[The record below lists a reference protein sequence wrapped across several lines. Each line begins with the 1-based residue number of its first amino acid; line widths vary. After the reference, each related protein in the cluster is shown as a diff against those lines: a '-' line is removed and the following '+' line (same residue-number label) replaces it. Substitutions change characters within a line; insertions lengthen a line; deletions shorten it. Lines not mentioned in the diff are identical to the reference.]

1 MASAE
6 MSKRLA
12 SELERIVLE
21 RIAGNRLVLPAMPSV
36 PQRCLD
42 ILRDLDYNVRK
53 LVKELEAE
61 PVLSLLVV
69 RAANAASYGRS
80 NGMQALDQAV
90 VRIGARGLK
99 TLITEYAVNEL
110 FESSNRQLKEANRRV
125 WEHSIVV
132 ALLARDIA
140 ALIGGGLEP
149 DTCYLAGLLHDIGK
163 PVLAAMILEV
173 DRKLG
178 RATPGWIDVNAWT
191 QIIETSH
198 RKVGIAVAAEWKL
211 PDPIAAAIR
220 DCSDYDGADR
230 TSVGN
235 VVRLANALA
244 RREGHTTGP
253 IDAADVEAMVMVG
266 MSMLG
271 GDTSVVDR
279 LVNNIGSRLP
289 AGPGG

>member
-1 MASAE
+1 MGAAD
-6 MSKRLA
+6 MPKKLG

-21 RIAGNRLVLPAMPSV
+21 RIANNRLVLPAMPSV

-42 ILRDLDYNVRK
+42 ILRDPDFNVRK

-61 PVLSLLVV
+61 PVLALLVV
-69 RAANAASYGRS
+69 RAANAATYGRGNS
-80 NGMQALDQAV
+80 SQALDQAV
-90 VRIGARGLK
+90 VRIGARQLK

-110 FESSNRQLKEANRRV
+110 FESSNRQLKEANRKV
-125 WEHSIVV
+125 WEHSVVV

-140 ALIGGGLEP
+140 ALIGNIEP

-163 PVLAAMILEV
+163 PVLGALLLEV

-178 RATPGWIDVNAWT
+178 RATPGWIDLPAWT
-191 QIIETSH
+191 QIIEGYH
-198 RKVGIAVAAEWKL
+198 RKVGVAVATEWKL
-211 PDPIAAAIR
+211 PEQITAAIR

-244 RREGHTTGP
+244 KREGYTTGP
-253 IDAADVEAMVMVG
+253 IDAADIEAMIMVG

-271 GDTSVVDR
+271 GDNTVVDR
-279 LVNNIGSRLP
+279 LVNNIASRLP
-289 AGPGG
+289 GGTP

>member
-1 MASAE
+1 MP
-6 MSKRLA
+6 KKLG

-21 RIAGNRLVLPAMPSV
+21 RIANNRLVLPAMPTV

-42 ILRDLDYNVRK
+42 ILRDPDFNVRK

-61 PVLSLLVV
+61 PVLALLVV
-69 RAANAASYGRS
+69 RAANAATYGRGNTS
-80 NGMQALDQAV
+80 QALDQAV
-90 VRIGARGLK
+90 VRIGARQLK

-110 FESSNRQLKEANRRV
+110 FESSNRQLKEANRKV
-125 WEHSIVV
+125 WEHSVVV

-140 ALIGGGLEP
+140 ALVGNIEP

-163 PVLAAMILEV
+163 PVLGAMLLEI

-178 RATPGWIDVNAWT
+178 RATPGWIDLPAWT
-191 QIIETSH
+191 QIIEGYH
-198 RKVGIAVAAEWKL
+198 RKVGVAVATEWKL
-211 PDPIAAAIR
+211 PETITAAIR

-244 RREGHTTGP
+244 KREGYTTGP
-253 IDAADVEAMVMVG
+253 IDAADIEAMIMVG

-271 GDTSVVDR
+271 GDNTVVDR
-279 LVNNIGSRLP
+279 LVNNISSRLP
-289 AGPGG
+289 GGGTP

>member
-1 MASAE
+1 MGAAD
-6 MSKRLA
+6 MPKKLG

-21 RIAGNRLVLPAMPSV
+21 RIANNRLVLPAMPSV

-42 ILRDLDYNVRK
+42 ILRDPDFNVRK

-61 PVLSLLVV
+61 PVLALLVV
-69 RAANAASYGRS
+69 RAANAATYGRGNS
-80 NGMQALDQAV
+80 SQALDQAV
-90 VRIGARGLK
+90 VRIGARQLK

-110 FESSNRQLKEANRRV
+110 FDSSNRQLKEANRKV
-125 WEHSIVV
+125 WEHSVVV

-140 ALIGGGLEP
+140 ALIGNIEP

-163 PVLAAMILEV
+163 PVLGALLLEV

-178 RATPGWIDVNAWT
+178 RATPGWIDLTAWT
-191 QIIETSH
+191 QIIEGYH
-198 RKVGIAVAAEWKL
+198 RKVGVAVATEWKL
-211 PDPIAAAIR
+211 PDPITAAIR

-244 RREGHTTGP
+244 KREGYTTGP
-253 IDAADVEAMVMVG
+253 IDAADVEAMIMVG

-271 GDTSVVDR
+271 GDNTVVDR
-279 LVNNIGSRLP
+279 LVNNIASRLP
-289 AGPGG
+289 GGTP

>member
-1 MASAE
+1 MGAAD
-6 MSKRLA
+6 MPKKLG

-21 RIAGNRLVLPAMPSV
+21 RIANNRLVLPAMPSV

-42 ILRDLDYNVRK
+42 ILRDPDFNVRK

-61 PVLSLLVV
+61 PVLALLVV
-69 RAANAASYGRS
+69 RAANAATYGRGNTS
-80 NGMQALDQAV
+80 QALDQAV
-90 VRIGARGLK
+90 VRIGARQLK

-110 FESSNRQLKEANRRV
+110 FESSNRQLKEANRKV
-125 WEHSIVV
+125 WEHSVVV

-140 ALIGGGLEP
+140 ALVGNIEP

-163 PVLAAMILEV
+163 PVLGAMLLEI

-178 RATPGWIDVNAWT
+178 RATPGWIDLPAWT
-191 QIIETSH
+191 QIIEGYH
-198 RKVGIAVAAEWKL
+198 RKVGVAVATEWKL
-211 PDPIAAAIR
+211 PETITAAIR

-244 RREGHTTGP
+244 KREGYTTGP
-253 IDAADVEAMVMVG
+253 IDAADIEAMIMVG

-271 GDTSVVDR
+271 GDNTVVDR
-279 LVNNIGSRLP
+279 LVNNISSRLP
-289 AGPGG
+289 GGGTP

>member
-1 MASAE
+1 MGAAD
-6 MSKRLA
+6 MPKKLG

-21 RIAGNRLVLPAMPSV
+21 RIANNRLVLPAMPSV

-42 ILRDLDYNVRK
+42 ILRDPDFNVRK

-61 PVLSLLVV
+61 PVLALLVV
-69 RAANAASYGRS
+69 RAANTASYGRGNS
-80 NGMQALDQAV
+80 SQALDQAV
-90 VRIGARGLK
+90 VRIGARQLK

-110 FESSNRQLKEANRRV
+110 FESSNRQLKEANRKV
-125 WEHSIVV
+125 WEHSVVV

-140 ALIGGGLEP
+140 ALVGNVEP

-163 PVLAAMILEV
+163 PVLGAMLLEV

-178 RATPGWIDVNAWT
+178 RATPGWIDLPAWT
-191 QIIETSH
+191 QIIEGYH
-198 RKVGIAVAAEWKL
+198 RKVGVAVATEWKL
-211 PDPIAAAIR
+211 PDTITAAIR
-220 DCSDYDGADR
+220 DCNDYDGADR

-244 RREGHTTGP
+244 KREGYTTGP
-253 IDAADVEAMVMVG
+253 IDAADIEAMIMVG

-271 GDTSVVDR
+271 GDNTVVDR
-279 LVNNIGSRLP
+279 LVNNISSRLP
-289 AGPGG
+289 GSTP

>member
-1 MASAE
+1 MATTDLP
-6 MSKRLA
+6 SKLG

-21 RIAGNRLVLPAMPSV
+21 RIASNRLVLPAMPSV

-42 ILRDLDYNVRK
+42 ILREPDFNVRR

-61 PVLSLLVV
+61 PVLALLVI

-80 NGMQALDQAV
+80 ATLQALDQAV
-90 VRIGARGLK
+90 VRLGSRALR

-110 FESSNRQLKEANRRV
+110 FESSNRRLKEANRRV
-125 WEHSIVV
+125 WEHSVVV

-140 ALIGGGLEP
+140 ALIGTVEP

-163 PVLAAMILEV
+163 PVLGAMLLEI

-178 RATPGWIDVNAWT
+178 RATPDWIDLRAWT
-191 QIIETSH
+191 QIIENSH
-198 RKVGIAVAAEWKL
+198 RKVGVAVATEWKL
-211 PDPIAAAIR
+211 PDAITAAIR

-230 TSVGN
+230 ASVGN
-235 VVRLANALA
+235 VVRLSNALA
-244 RREGHTTGP
+244 KREGYTTGP
-253 IDAADVEAMVMVG
+253 IDTADIEALIMVG

-271 GDTSVVDR
+271 ADPSAVDR
-279 LVNNIGSRLP
+279 LVTGIGCRIP
-289 AGPGG
+289 GGPG

>member
-1 MASAE
+1 MGAAD
-6 MSKRLA
+6 MPKKLG

-21 RIAGNRLVLPAMPSV
+21 RIANNRLVLPAMPSV

-42 ILRDLDYNVRK
+42 ILRDPDFNVRK

-61 PVLSLLVV
+61 PVLALLVV
-69 RAANAASYGRS
+69 RAANAATYGRGNTS
-80 NGMQALDQAV
+80 QALDQAV
-90 VRIGARGLK
+90 VRIGARQLK

-110 FESSNRQLKEANRRV
+110 FESSNRQLKEANRKV
-125 WEHSIVV
+125 WEHSVVV

-140 ALIGGGLEP
+140 ALVGNIEP

-163 PVLAAMILEV
+163 PVLGAMLLEV

-178 RATPGWIDVNAWT
+178 RATPGWIDLPAWT
-191 QIIETSH
+191 QIIEGYH
-198 RKVGIAVAAEWKL
+198 RKVGVAVATEWKL
-211 PDPIAAAIR
+211 PETITAAIR

-244 RREGHTTGP
+244 KREGYTTGP
-253 IDAADVEAMVMVG
+253 IDAADIEAMIMVG

-271 GDTSVVDR
+271 GDTSVVNR
-279 LVNNIGSRLP
+279 LVNNIRSRLP
-289 AGPGG
+289 SG

>member
-1 MASAE
+1 MAAAD
-6 MSKRLA
+6 KPQKLA

-21 RIAGNRLVLPAMPSV
+21 RIANNRLVLPAMPSV

-42 ILRDLDYNVRK
+42 ILRDPDFNVRK

-61 PVLSLLVV
+61 PVLALLVV
-69 RAANAASYGRS
+69 RAANTATYGRGNAS
-80 NGMQALDQAV
+80 QALDQAV
-90 VRIGARGLK
+90 VRIGARQLK

-110 FESSNRQLKEANRRV
+110 FDSSNRQLKEANRKV
-125 WEHSIVV
+125 WEHSVVV

-140 ALIGGGLEP
+140 ALIGNIEP

-163 PVLAAMILEV
+163 PVLGAMLLEV

-178 RATPGWIDVNAWT
+178 RATPGWIDLPAWT
-191 QIIETSH
+191 QIIEGYH
-198 RKVGIAVAAEWKL
+198 RKVGVAVATEWKL
-211 PDPIAAAIR
+211 PDPITAAIR

-230 TSVGN
+230 TSIGN

-244 RREGHTTGP
+244 KREGYTTGP
-253 IDAADVEAMVMVG
+253 IDAADVEAMIMVG

-271 GDTSVVDR
+271 GDNTVVDR
-279 LVNNIGSRLP
+279 LVNNISSRLP
-289 AGPGG
+289 GGGAP

>member
-1 MASAE
+1 MGAGD
-6 MSKRLA
+6 MPKKLG

-21 RIAGNRLVLPAMPSV
+21 RIANNRLVLPAMPSV

-42 ILRDLDYNVRK
+42 ILRDPDFNVRK

-61 PVLSLLVV
+61 PMLSLLVI
-69 RAANAASYGRS
+69 RAANTANYGRGNS
-80 NGMQALDQAV
+80 LLALDQAV
-90 VRIGARGLK
+90 VRIGARQLK

-110 FESSNRQLKEANRRV
+110 FESSNRQLKEANRKV
-125 WEHSIVV
+125 WEHSVVV

-140 ALIGGGLEP
+140 ALIGNIEP

-163 PVLAAMILEV
+163 PVLAALLLEV

-178 RATPGWIDVNAWT
+178 RTTPGWIDGQAWT
-191 QIIETSH
+191 QILEGYH
-198 RKVGIAVAAEWKL
+198 RKVGVAVATEWKL
-211 PDPIAAAIR
+211 PDPITAAIR

-244 RREGHTTGP
+244 KREGYTTGP
-253 IDAADVEAMVMVG
+253 IDAADVEAMIMVG

-271 GDTSVVDR
+271 GDNLVVDR
-279 LVNNIGSRLP
+279 LVNNIGSRIP
-289 AGPGG
+289 SSTP

>member
-1 MASAE
+1 MPSTE
-6 MSKRLA
+6 MPKKLA

-21 RIAGNRLVLPAMPSV
+21 RIANDRLILPAMPSV
-36 PQRCLD
+36 PQRCLE
-42 ILRDLDYNVRK
+42 ILREPDFNVRK

-61 PVLSLLVV
+61 PVLALLVV
-69 RAANAASYGRS
+69 RAANSATFGRGAA
-80 NGMQALDQAV
+80 MQSLDQAV
-90 VRIGARGLK
+90 MRIGARALK

-110 FESSNRQLKEANRRV
+110 FESSNRQIKDANRRV
-125 WEHSIVV
+125 WEHSLVV

-140 ALIGGGLEP
+140 ALIGNIEP

-163 PVLAAMILEV
+163 PVLSAMILEI

-178 RATPGWIDVNAWT
+178 RSTPTWIDLSGWT

-198 RKVGIAVAAEWKL
+198 RRVGVAVATEWKL
-211 PDPIAAAIR
+211 PEAITAAIH

-244 RREGHTTGP
+244 KREGYTTGP
-253 IDAADVEAMVMVG
+253 TDAADIEAMIMVG

-289 AGPGG
+289 AV

>member
-1 MASAE
+1 MPSTE
-6 MSKRLA
+6 MPKKLG

-21 RIAGNRLVLPAMPSV
+21 RIANNRLILPAMPAV
-36 PQRCLD
+36 PQRCLE
-42 ILRDLDYNVRK
+42 ILREPDFNVRK

-69 RAANAASYGRS
+69 RAANAATFGR
-80 NGMQALDQAV
+80 GAAMQALDQAV
-90 VRIGARGLK
+90 MRIGARALK

-110 FESSNRQLKEANRRV
+110 FESSNRQIKEANRKV
-125 WEHSIVV
+125 WEHSLVV

-140 ALIGGGLEP
+140 ALVSNIEP

-163 PVLAAMILEV
+163 PVLGAMILEI

-178 RATPGWIDVNAWT
+178 RSTPGWIDLAGWT

-198 RKVGIAVAAEWKL
+198 RKVGVAVATEWRL
-211 PDPIAAAIR
+211 PDAITAAIR

-230 TSVGN
+230 ASVGN

-244 RREGHTTGP
+244 KREGYTTGP
-253 IDAADVEAMVMVG
+253 TDAADIEAMIMVG

-289 AGPGG
+289 SG